1 MADSKA
7 TRIIG
12 LLFVIIIGIFYV
24 AKTAFFNSRK
34 RLSIGEDSEFT
45 YQKIAIGTIIGGLF
59 VTIYL
64 KFII

>member
-7 TRIIG
+7 TQIIG

-24 AKTAFFNSRK
+24 VKTAFFNSRK
-34 RLSIGEDSEFT
+34 RLSGEDSET
-45 YQKIAIGTIIGGLF
+45 KYQKIAIGTIIGGLF